1 MYCVL
6 RLLLLKNRMCSGEPR
21 PFSKVFAWKPSLS
34 KWGGGWYR
42 MNYLTFEN
50 LAICI
55 SSTTVFSLSHMTYTL
70 SRIESHG
77 IMIAAK

>member
-1 MYCVL
+1 MH
-6 RLLLLKNRMCSGEPR
+6 
-21 PFSKVFAWKPSLS
+21 
-34 KWGGGWYR
+34 
-42 MNYLTFEN
+42 YLTFEN